1 MSIISPADLEAS
13 PLADL
18 HALASALGIDGF
30 RRLRKDDLVDAILA
44 RQGASV
50 PPRAR
55 AAGRRAAAT
64 EAPEEELD
72 AASAD
77 DEGRAEGA
85 EERPARAGRPRR
97 RRGRSR
103 EQAEEAPAPAP
114 SARERER
121 EE

>member
-44 RQGASV
+44 RPGASA

-55 AAGRRAAAT
+55 AAGRRAAAS
-64 EAPEEELD
+64 APPEELE

-77 DEGRAEGA
+77 DATPAEGA
-85 EERPARAGRPRR
+85 DERPARPGRPRR
-97 RRGRSR
+97 RRG
-103 EQAEEAPAPAP
+103 
-114 SARERER
+114 
-121 EE
+121 

>member
-30 RRLRKDDLVDAILA
+30 RRLRKDDLVDAILV
-44 RQGASV
+44 RQGASA

-55 AAGRRAAAT
+55 SATRRAAAT
-64 EAPEEELD
+64 AAPEELE

-77 DEGRAEGA
+77 DETPAEEA
-85 EERPARAGRPRR
+85 EERPARTGRPRR

-103 EQAEEAPAPAP
+103 EQAEESPTPTP
-114 SARERER
+114 
-121 EE
+121 